1 MTIRRGPDLIPA
13 LISALVSVGCM
24 RSGFFGF
31 FFLVPL
37 GVAAFGYDVRTAW
50 FALVCA
56 VIGNGVLLGGIA
68 LFGGY
73 APGEWGT
80 DIFYFS
86 AMVLLFGWITAPP
99 SWGPRFLRIRAA
111 YRILAGSLGGVL
123 VFLPLFIALRNNAG
137 FHAFIKA
144 QLEAFNSLY
153 ISSGGAADVV
163 RRSLL
168 EQLTPDIVLES
179 LEFMLIRGG
188 GIAACVLFFFISRQA
203 ALMLTWIIRR
213 RHPGGNL
220 SAFHV
225 APGIIWVLSCSL
237 FAVLLGTWIKM
248 APLEIIAW
256 NTLVLCVILYLA
268 QGGGIVLFFLNRFA
282 VPPALRVIFNIAFL
296 FMIVNPG
303 MCPFILGILILLGIA
318 ENWAP
323 FRVQKS
329 KDPSSTPRVG
339 N

>member
-1 MTIRRGPDLIPA
+1 MTIRRRSDLMPI
-13 LISALVSVGCM
+13 LVSALVSVGCM
-24 RSGFFGF
+24 YSGFLSF
-31 FFLVPL
+31 FSLVPL
-37 GVAAFGYDVRTAW
+37 GVVAFGYDLRTAW
-50 FALVCA
+50 LAVVCA
-56 VIGNGVLLGGIA
+56 VLGNGI
-68 LFGGY
+68 LFGGITLFLGY
-73 APGEWGT
+73 DPGEWGT

-86 AMVLLFGWITAPP
+86 AMALLFGWITAPP
-99 SWGPRFLRIRAA
+99 SSGPRFLRIRTV
-111 YRILAGSLGGVL
+111 YRMVVGSLGGAL

-144 QLEAFNSLY
+144 QLELFSSLY
-153 ISSGGAADVV
+153 VSSGGADVV

-168 EQLTPDIVLES
+168 EQLTPDIVLEA
-179 LEFMLIRGG
+179 LEFILIRGG
-188 GIAACVLFFFISRQA
+188 GVASCVLFFFISRQG

-213 RHPGGNL
+213 RRGGGNL

-225 APGIIWVLSCSL
+225 APGIIWVLSGSL
-237 FAVLLGTWIKM
+237 LSVVLGTWIKA

-282 VPPALRVIFNIAFL
+282 IPPALRVICNIVFL
-296 FMIVNPG
+296 FTIVNPG
-303 MCPFILGILILLGIA
+303 VGPFILGILIFLGIA

-329 KDPSSTPRVG
+329 KGPSSTPRVG